1 MQSVIEI
8 SGRFERTLQYVEL
21 RYVQYDIKDGH
32 TDTINTIIR
41 LTL

>member
-21 RYVQYDIKDGH
+21 RYAQYDMQDGH
-32 TDTINTIIR
+32 TDVVNRIIR
-41 LTL
+41 ITL